1 MKLAMFITM
10 LAAALISL
18 SANADDVR
26 FITTS
31 SSDVIDLS
39 SIIIGKQHKRKP
51 VVIEKFDNRTG
62 GIGLILADQSRRYG
76 DPDIVTPLAG
86 EEKTHILKNQE
97 FVSREGDTLS
107 IRTSDGKV
115 VKFRDWSVNG
125 TQNSDGDGVSY
136 RYSGMIPNSRFH
148 QVDINAEHDVPSTY
162 LVNAESGK
170 IVGLFTGAD
179 VVSVSEDAQ
188 KLFVM
193 SDGLNPPFGFFV
205 SSLPSN
211 GHGIELECYGSGGRE
226 DKFIPSFKGWHIK
239 PYIGLDLVL
248 LIRLSDQI
256 SYEAVPVSIMQKQ
269 GQWHVAVPNPQR
281 FIQLTKLA
289 CWQ

>member
-1 MKLAMFITM
+1 MKPTMLIFM
-10 LAAALISL
+10 LAAGLISL
-18 SANADDVR
+18 SANANDVR

-62 GIGLILADQSRRYG
+62 AISLTLAAQTRRYG
-76 DPDIVTPLAG
+76 DPEIVTPFVG
-86 EEKTHILKNQE
+86 EEKTHILKSQG

-115 VKFRDWSVNG
+115 VKFRDWKING
-125 TQNSDGDGVSY
+125 DQNSDGDGASY
-136 RYSGMIPNSRFH
+136 RYSGMILNSKLH
-148 QVDINAEHDVPSTY
+148 QVDMSAEHDVPSTF

-170 IVGLFTGAD
+170 IVEAYTGAD

-188 KLFVM
+188 RLFVM

-205 SSLPSN
+205 SHLPSA
-211 GHGIELECYGSGGRE
+211 GQGIEIECYGSNDRE
-226 DKFIPSFKGWHIK
+226 TKIIPSYKGWYPK
-239 PYIGLDLVL
+239 PNIGFDLVL
-248 LIRLSDQI
+248 LIKLDDQI
-256 SYEAVPVSIMQKQ
+256 SYEAVPVSVMQKQ
-269 GQWHVAVPNPQR
+269 GQWHVAVPNLQR
-281 FIQLTKLA
+281 FSQLTKLT